1 MHVKKDDTVV
11 ILTGND
17 RGKRGRIL
25 KVYPDKNRVVV
36 EGVRF
41 MKRHTKPS
49 PKNQSGGIVKK
60 EVVINASNVMVICPS
75 CSTPTRV
82 GRKKITEEGRKNT
95 MRSCAKCSEVF

>member
-1 MHVKKDDTVV
+1 MHVRKDDTVV
-11 ILTGND
+11 VLTGND

-25 KVYPDKNRVVV
+25 KVFPNKNRVIV

-60 EVVINASNVMVICPS
+60 EAAVDASDVMVICPS
-75 CSTPTRV
+75 CSSPTRV
-82 GRKKITEEGRKNT
+82 GRKKITEEGRTKT
-95 MRSCAKCSEVF
+95 MRVCAKCKEVF